1 MPTSPATRLKVI
13 HPSATLAMSARAAEM
28 RSRGIDVFAFGVGEP
43 DFEPPAY
50 VLDAAKQ
57 AIDAKKS
64 SKYTAVTGIAP
75 LKEAICAASARRRG
89 VTPSPA
95 NVTVSVGAK
104 HALFNLALALY
115 DPGDEIVIPAPYW
128 VSYPEQVRI
137 VGANPVIVET
147 DEAHGWR
154 MTPAALDRAM
164 TKKTKAVILCTPSNP
179 TGTAYGERELRAL
192 LEVLEAHDAWLI
204 VDEIYA
210 ELVYDGFQNIS
221 VATIAREMKRISD
234 RTILIDG
241 VSKSY
246 AMTGWRIGWSIAP
259 TEVAKACDMVQGQ
272 STTNPSAVAQHAA
285 LAALTGPQDEV
296 EKMRAVF
303 ELRRNAMVAGLASLP
318 GVKCR
323 KPEGA
328 FYAFADVRGLYGLE
342 HGDHVIEN
350 DDHVAMFLLD
360 KAHVA
365 SVAGGPFGAPGYVRF
380 SYATSEER
388 IAAGVASMR
397 RAIETAKRVRPA

>member
-1 MPTSPATRLKVI
+1 
-13 HPSATLAMSARAAEM
+13 MSARAAEM

-115 DPGDEIVIPAPYW
+115 DPGDEVVIPAPYW

-154 MTPAALDRAM
+154 MTPAALDKAM

-210 ELVYDGFQNIS
+210 ELVYDGFQNVS
-221 VATIAREMKRISD
+221 VATIAREMKRIAD
-234 RTILIDG
+234 RTILVDG

-259 TEVAKACDMVQGQ
+259 KEVARACDVVQGQ

-296 EKMRAVF
+296 EKMRAIF
-303 ELRRNAMVAGLASLP
+303 EQRRNAMVAGLASLP

-328 FYAFADVRGLYGLE
+328 FYAFADVRGLYGLQ
-342 HGDHVIEN
+342 HGDLVIETDN
-350 DDHVAMFLLD
+350 DVAMFLLD

-397 RAIETAKRVRPA
+397 RAIETAKRARPA

>member
-1 MPTSPATRLKVI
+1 
-13 HPSATLAMSARAAEM
+13 MSARAAEM
-28 RSRGIDVFAFGVGEP
+28 RGRGIDVFAFGVGEP

-50 VLDAAKQ
+50 VLDAAKK
-57 AIDAKKS
+57 AIEEKKS

-115 DPGDEIVIPAPYW
+115 DPGDEVVIPAPYW

-137 VGANPVIVET
+137 VGAEPVIVET
-147 DEAHGWR
+147 EEENGWR
-154 MTPAALDRAM
+154 MTPASLDKAL

-192 LEVLEAHDAWLI
+192 LEVLEPHDAWLI

-210 ELVYDGFQNIS
+210 ELVYDGFKNFS

-234 RTILIDG
+234 RTILVDG

-259 TEVAKACDMVQGQ
+259 KEVAKACDVVQGQ

-296 EKMRAVF
+296 EKMRAIF
-303 ELRRNAMVAGLASLP
+303 EKRRNAMVGGLASLP

-342 HGDHVIEN
+342 HAGKVIEN
-350 DDHVAMFLLD
+350 DHDVAMFLLD
-360 KAHVA
+360 QAHVA
-365 SVAGGPFGAPGYVRF
+365 SVGGGPFGAPGYVRF

-397 RAIETAKRVRPA
+397 RAIENAKRAKPA